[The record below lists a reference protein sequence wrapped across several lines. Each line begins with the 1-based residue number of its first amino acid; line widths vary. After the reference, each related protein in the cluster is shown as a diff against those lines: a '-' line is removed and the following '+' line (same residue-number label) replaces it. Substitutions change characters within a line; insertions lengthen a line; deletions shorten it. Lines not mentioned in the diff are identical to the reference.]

1 MAPRKPLNPAAEADV
16 GRDFYAGV
24 APDLDV
30 GFFSPMWHLISLGHL
45 VATDLDRIA
54 RRHGLSIADLLVLGA
69 MRIAGPER
77 LRATDLALRLHI
89 TNAALSPRIARLA
102 RAKLLERV
110 PTAADKRAHDLV
122 LTEEGA
128 VKTDAAIAEVS
139 RTGQF
144 ARNFVKLSDA
154 DRAGIAR
161 TLGLLH
167 DMADRDFVP

>member
-1 MAPRKPLNPAAEADV
+1 MAPRRPLNPAAEAEA

-24 APDLDV
+24 SPDLNV

-69 MRIAGPER
+69 MRIAAPER

-89 TNAALSPRIARLA
+89 THAALSPRIARLA
-102 RAKLLERV
+102 RATLLERLPSV
-110 PTAADKRAHDLV
+110 ADRRAHELV
-122 LTEEGA
+122 LTEAGGA
-128 VKTDAAIAEVS
+128 KADAAIAEIS

-144 ARNFVKLSDA
+144 ARNFVKLADA
-154 DRAGIAR
+154 DREAIAR